1 MISLVTTQ
9 VFPPAVAQ
17 LERSEKV
24 ETEDVA
30 RSRGCGKSWPNGC
43 LVLPV
48 LFNVDARPCPV
59 RSCTKEARREKREEP
74 AHEGSPW
81 AGARVLD
88 WLSLQVPEGAASEL
102 KTAAASVSGRD
113 ATECEGGRGRGGK
126 RSQRGESSRD
136 LPRKEGPRGAG
147 ASCPSPPRKI
157 PWFSR
162 SRASNRRRA
171 TLLLLLQIPPKL
183 GPRPRNLGGCSGQ
196 LLEQQDWSWGSCAG
210 SFRLGQKSRVGLTP
224 REQQL

>member
-1 MISLVTTQ
+1 MSKSCRSGPEPSHSPLPPLRLFEVVLWIDVLPLVMEMVEVKVISLVTTQ

-17 LERSEKV
+17 LERAEKV

-48 LFNVDARPCPV
+48 LFNNVDARPCRS
-59 RSCTKEARREKREEP
+59 RSCTQKKQQGEKRKEP

-81 AGARVLD
+81 AGARLLD
-88 WLSLQVPEGAASEL
+88 GPSLQVPEGAASEL

-113 ATECEGGRGRGGK
+113 ATECEGGRGK
-126 RSQRGESSRD
+126 RAQRGASSQD
-136 LPRKEGPRGAG
+136 LPRSEGPRDAG
-147 ASCPSPPRKI
+147 ASCPSPSRKI

-162 SRASNRRRA
+162 SR
-171 TLLLLLQIPPKL
+171 
-183 GPRPRNLGGCSGQ
+183 
-196 LLEQQDWSWGSCAG
+196 GS
-210 SFRLGQKSRVGLTP
+210 SR
-224 REQQL
+224 